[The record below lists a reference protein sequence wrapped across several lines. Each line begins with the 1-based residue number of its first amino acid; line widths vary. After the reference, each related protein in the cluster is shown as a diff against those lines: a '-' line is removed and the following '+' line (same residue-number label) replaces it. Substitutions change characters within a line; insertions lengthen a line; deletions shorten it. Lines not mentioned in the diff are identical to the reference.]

1 MFDVIVDYPD
11 SLPALKDLKASLA
24 RTHHALSSLV
34 VACPVL
40 SCLVVSILVVSY
52 RVWAGRFPQLVTS
65 LRKTFEKRLLHAG
78 ANTADIITQY
88 ISTIKALHELDP
100 SGTTLRAISKPVQ
113 QYLRG
118 RRVFPASVSLAVCA
132 RECDAEALWRGEL
145 GADGWWRCA
154 LGGWGQARHGA
165 VHRDRAHRR
174 QQQRAVPGAAQAG
187 RRRYLFL
194 YDVSGHV
201 KLCLAAPEL

>member
-1 MFDVIVDYPD
+1 MPSERQRVAV
-11 SLPALKDLKASLA
+11 LASCS
-24 RTHHALSSLV
+24 ALSSLV

-118 RRVFPASVSLAVCA
+118 RCVWLLELLHCQCGFVSKCRSTLRWEWLCETRVSSVGFFGCVRA
-132 RECDAEALWRGEL
+132 R
-145 GADGWWRCA
+145 
-154 LGGWGQARHGA
+154 
-165 VHRDRAHRR
+165 V
-174 QQQRAVPGAAQAG
+174 
-187 RRRYLFL
+187 
-194 YDVSGHV
+194 
-201 KLCLAAPEL
+201 